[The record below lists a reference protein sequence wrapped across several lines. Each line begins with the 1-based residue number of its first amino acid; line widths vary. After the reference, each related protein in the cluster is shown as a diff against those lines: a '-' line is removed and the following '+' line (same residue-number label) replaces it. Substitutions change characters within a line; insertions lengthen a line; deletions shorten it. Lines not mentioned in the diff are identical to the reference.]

1 MPQGVFLSEQ
11 TGLPCVLRLCF
22 KQGVCLKKRPVVTS
36 QTGRCCECISHHP
49 KDAGGGGGRE
59 RGD

>member
-11 TGLPCVLRLCF
+11 TDLACILRLCF
-22 KQGVCLKKRPVVTS
+22 EQGVCFKKKRPVVTS

-49 KDAGGGGGRE
+49 KDAGGG